1 MLWYLTPETTKL
13 SKTNTTDMAN
23 LVSQFAVFCCA
34 AVTGLFS
41 RGRNKKEVS
50 EDGSP
55 REQGPP
61 GAGAEANTEEAFE
74 ATFTSPR
81 GLQLLLAG
89 EPGDVISN
97 TPAINT
103 GNPGDSPD
111 MPSSPL
117 PVPVRS
123 RASTPSQDDAP
134 ANTAQ
139 VNTNGPVQ
147 ASTNTQGYEN
157 MYWYYSLSFARSPV
171 SPEPAAAAAT
181 EKDIPV
187 INSLPDIAPFRTTYE
202 RARCSS
208 TVAISTPYYKP
219 AQLVHD
225 YPSALTDT
233 SSMTFGPQ
241 PTNTV
246 QNPQAAVVEEYCNA
260 LDCCSSKAQRIA
272 VRDHCMPFLVMLPWH
287 VAAAARRFDVA
298 ELREWCFRANLPCI
312 HAASALEHYVEL

>member
-1 MLWYLTPETTKL
+1 
-13 SKTNTTDMAN
+13 MAKFI
-23 LVSQFAVFCCA
+23 SQFAVFCCA

-41 RGRNKKEVS
+41 RGRNKRDVS
-50 EDGSP
+50 ENASP

-89 EPGDVISN
+89 EPADVISN
-97 TPAINT
+97 TPAIDT
-103 GNPGDSPD
+103 GNPGGSPG

-134 ANTAQ
+134 ANTAHIS
-139 VNTNGPVQ
+139 TNGPVQ
-147 ASTNTQGYEN
+147 ASADSQGYEN

-171 SPEPAAAAAT
+171 SPEEPAAAAAT
-181 EKDIPV
+181 EKTIPV

-208 TVAISTPYYKP
+208 TVAISTPYYEP
-219 AQLVHD
+219 APLVHN

-233 SSMTFGPQ
+233 RSMTFGPQ
-241 PTNTV
+241 PTTTV
-246 QNPQAAVVEEYCNA
+246 HFRNPQAAIVEEYCDA

-287 VAAAARRFDVA
+287 VAAAAQRFDVA
-298 ELREWCFRANLPCI
+298 ELREWCFRANLPCA